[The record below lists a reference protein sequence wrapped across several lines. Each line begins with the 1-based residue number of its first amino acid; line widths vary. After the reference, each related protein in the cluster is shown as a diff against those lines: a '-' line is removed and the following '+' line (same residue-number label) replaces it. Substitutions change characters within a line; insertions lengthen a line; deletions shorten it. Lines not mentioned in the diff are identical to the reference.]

1 MGKYLGLKRNGKREN
16 SRQQLLENECLKLK
30 PHGLMLLDQFSV
42 LLVIM
47 RGRVGVD
54 GEVAGVGFVG
64 SVVLVLGGFCMISQ
78 AREGDQF
85 YGACHAWDACD
96 ASDARCACDPCDTC
110 DARDARAAAVNA
122 MVFGN
127 RLFSSQQNLRSHRSV

>member
-1 MGKYLGLKRNGKREN
+1 
-16 SRQQLLENECLKLK
+16 
-30 PHGLMLLDQFSV
+30 MLLDQFSV
-42 LLVIM
+42 LLFII

-78 AREGDQF
+78 AREGGQF

-110 DARDARAAAVNA
+110 DACAAHDACNAAVNA